1 MLSIVNILTYLKCP
15 ISNKNYN
22 TYEAIEESDHFTGRK
37 KLTRTIPEEAQTLDF
52 LEKDFKLIVLK
63 ILRELE
69 VIRYSSGMIKYFQN

>member
-1 MLSIVNILTYLKCP
+1 MLSVVNILTYLKCP

-52 LEKDFKLIVLK
+52 
-63 ILRELE
+63 
-69 VIRYSSGMIKYFQN
+69 